1 MKPAVDLNISNPL
14 KIGLIGCGRAAER
27 IYLPVLRK
35 FKGIKII
42 AAVDPVEDRRNLIS
56 GNFSGCIPYDSINE
70 NLINNID
77 AAIITTSP
85 GSHISLASEFLKRN
99 KYVLVEKPLSLSIDG
114 TKELKEIEASSKGF
128 LMMGFNHRY
137 WIPVIKL
144 KTKLS
149 FQDEIDFSEMIF
161 TSDYSKWD
169 PVSFTSDP
177 LDDLGPHVFDLITY
191 IFEKKIVSLSAFQQ
205 DKNRF
210 SLNVKIKGN
219 KNIQCYIAYDD
230 ETIRTIKITSGQV
243 KYFITL
249 KSLNIFPGDGFVR
262 NMLDLNDRLK
272 TKLLR
277 KEFPFNV
284 SYKTQ
289 LERFFNFVKLGKI
302 PNPGI
307 DEGICAILAVESAR
321 RSINNKGKEIYLD
334 EYKS

>member
-114 TKELKEIEASSKGF
+114 TKELKEIEALSKGF